1 MSEKVISEKI
11 KNMQNILKTM
21 NTNMLPVAMKLQKPS
36 IISTS
41 KHYQKD
47 EIVKYK
53 QKID

>member
-1 MSEKVISEKI
+1 VISEKI
-11 KNMQNILKTM
+11 KNMQTILRAMK
-21 NTNMLPVAMKLQKPS
+21 TNMRPGAMKLQKPS

-53 QKID
+53 